1 MSERGRFAFS
11 LSAPSSAR
19 SVIFDKETS
28 MFESVLE
35 RNVPPRQIGRAAVL
49 AVGVHTALLVMV
61 TYFSARRAPAVE
73 KKMPPITIFHPTSRL
88 APASTAAA
96 GERAP
101 VTKTN
106 TEHRA
111 ARPLRTD
118 IDKGPKRPE
127 PSSSTAAITGDPS
140 PHGGDPAATQ
150 GTGVATGVDVPGD
163 TGAGAG
169 IMVALPFGEGM
180 RRPIPIVQPAPSY
193 TREAS
198 AARSEG
204 TVSVRCIITTDGTL
218 KDCRIAKSVPYMDG
232 AVLEALSRWKYTPVT
247 FQGRP
252 VSVYYSIN
260 LRLVAP

>member
-106 TEHRA
+106 T
-111 ARPLRTD
+111 
-118 IDKGPKRPE
+118 
-127 PSSSTAAITGDPS
+127 GDPS
-140 PHGGDPAATQ
+140 PHGGDPTATQ